1 MRLVKTDYTRF
12 KSLQACPDHSFFS
25 VLTNRSVAFWG
36 TEALKEAF
44 DAKPDDLMQM
54 MRPTVDVPQTQRLLC
69 SAISIIQPD
78 KQVMKT
84 TKKKKDNKAKSNAA
98 SKK

>member
-12 KSLQACPDHSFFS
+12 KSLQASPDHSFFS
-25 VLTNRSVAFWG
+25 VLTNSSVAFWG

-44 DAKPDDLMQM
+44 DAKPDDLMQL

-69 SAISIIQPD
+69 SAVSIIQPER
-78 KQVMKT
+78 QIV
-84 TKKKKDNKAKSNAA
+84 KKSKAKK
-98 SKK
+98 SKDKKANINKQ

>member
-25 VLTNRSVAFWG
+25 VLTNQSVAFWG

-69 SAISIIQPD
+69 SAVSIIQPD
-78 KQVMKT
+78 QQVTKT
-84 TKKKKDNKAKSNAA
+84 TKKKKDNKAKTNAV

>member
-25 VLTNRSVAFWG
+25 VLTNQSVAFWG

-69 SAISIIQPD
+69 SAVSIIQPD
-78 KQVMKT
+78 QQVTKT
-84 TKKKKDNKAKSNAA
+84 TKKKKDNKTKHNAV

>member
-25 VLTNRSVAFWG
+25 VLTNQSVAFWG

-69 SAISIIQPD
+69 SAVSIIQPD
-78 KQVMKT
+78 QQVTKT
-84 TKKKKDNKAKSNAA
+84 IKKKKDNKAKPDAV

>member
-12 KSLQACPDHSFFS
+12 KSLQASPDHAFFS

-69 SAISIIQPD
+69 SAVSIIQPD
-78 KQVMKT
+78 KQVVKTT
-84 TKKKKDNKAKSNAA
+84 TKKKKDKKA
-98 SKK
+98 